1 MHRVKDKNIV
11 QKLRWRAS
19 SALDGLRKDDVTM
32 KKIVNK
38 RTYNTNTATKIGTY
52 CEGQFGDPAGYEE
65 SLYKTKKG
73 QYFLHGIGGAES
85 KYPEEDLVPVTKEEA
100 NAWYSAHV
108 E

>member
-1 MHRVKDKNIV
+1 
-11 QKLRWRAS
+11 
-19 SALDGLRKDDVTM
+19 M

-73 QYFLHGIGGAES
+73 QYFLHGIGGAE
-85 KYPEEDLVPVTKEEA
+85 DLVPIAKEEA